1 MGELSAAPPPAQPL
15 MRKRSNVAGRR
26 RSSVSVNEFLHRR
39 YTSVQGYVEDLGGNK
54 ATAITKVLI
63 ANNGVAAVKAIRSIR
78 KWAYDTF
85 GDERAIQFVVMATP
99 EDLRYVIEVPTSL
112 ESTWTHT

>member
-1 MGELSAAPPPAQPL
+1 MAELSAVPPSPL
-15 MRKRSNVAGRR
+15 GGKRRSNVAGRR
-26 RSSVSVNEFLHRR
+26 RSSVSVNEYSHRR
-39 YTSVQGYVEDLGGNK
+39 YTSVQGYVEDLGGSK
-54 ATAITKVLI
+54 ANAITKVLI

-99 EDLRYVIEVPTSL
+99 EDLRYVCKLFTKSL
-112 ESTWTHT
+112 

>member
-1 MGELSAAPPPAQPL
+1 MAELSAATPSPARLRRQ
-15 MRKRSNVAGRR
+15 SSSAGRR

-99 EDLRYVIEVPTSL
+99 EDLRYVIEVLVSL
-112 ESTWTHT
+112 KSKALL